1 MYRPSLKSHW
11 SLLMLF
17 LFAIALYL
25 VAQHSYVQI
34 KTDHYEEKVL
44 AAKTM
49 QSFIDTLRIEQQRLG
64 IPFDPIDDPFNTGLI
79 GTRLSSITTDRGLL
93 SDKQAAI
100 NPNLAAIFVEEFTKE
115 KLKEGDNIAVGITGS
130 NPAVNL
136 ALYSAI
142 KVMKLKPRIIVAVS
156 SASYGA
162 NKEDFTWL
170 DIEGVL
176 KNKGLIDFG
185 SSYASMGGK
194 EDLAIGLSDNGI
206 LALREAM
213 QRNNVPLLI
222 GSTLDENVQLRD
234 KAYQELLPEGERYK
248 LFVNIG
254 GGLANVGSEP
264 NARLIPEGINHK
276 LAEKAFE
283 KEGVMMLMAKQNVP
297 VLHVRRIQRWAK
309 KYEVAANHDKMPKPG
324 EGKAFSLR
332 KHNVTISAICLALL
346 VAAIVA
352 VIIFDRHD
360 RRFMANIVDPDE
372 EL

>member
-11 SLLMLF
+11 SLIILF
-17 LFAIALYL
+17 VFAIALYL
-25 VAQHSYVQI
+25 IAQLSYVQI

-44 AAKTM
+44 AAQTM
-49 QSFIDTLRIEQQRLG
+49 QSFIDTLRAEQEKLG

-115 KLKEGDNIAVGITGS
+115 KLKEGDYIAVGITGS

-136 ALYSAI
+136 ALYAAA
-142 KVMKLKPRIIVAVS
+142 KVMKLKPQIIVALS

-170 DIEGVL
+170 DIEAIL
-176 KNKGLIDFG
+176 EKKGMIEFG
-185 SSYASMGGK
+185 AAYASLGGK

-206 LALREAM
+206 AALRDAI
-213 QRNNVPLLI
+213 QRNGTPLLI

-234 KAYQELLPEGERYK
+234 KAYQELLPQGERYK

-264 NARLIPEGINHK
+264 NARLIPEGVNRK

-283 KEGVMMLMAKQNVP
+283 KEGIMMLMAKQNVP

-309 KYEVAANHDKMPKPG
+309 KYDVAVNNEKMPKPG
-324 EGKAFSLR
+324 EGKAFSMR
-332 KHNVTISAICLALL
+332 KHNVTISSICLALL
-346 VAAIVA
+346 VAAIIA